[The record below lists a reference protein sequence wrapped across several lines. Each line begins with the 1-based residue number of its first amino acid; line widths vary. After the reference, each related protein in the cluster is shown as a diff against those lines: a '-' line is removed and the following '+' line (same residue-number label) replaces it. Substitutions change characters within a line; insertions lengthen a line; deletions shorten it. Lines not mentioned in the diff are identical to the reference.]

1 MPKKIRHYFG
11 ACFIIICL
19 FLIKIIVFLLLYHL
33 KFKFTG
39 IKKHTVCHSEER
51 GISSSYSN
59 YEIPRSS
66 E

>member
-1 MPKKIRHYFG
+1 MTVWGLERVEKATFV
-11 ACFIIICL
+11 F
-19 FLIKIIVFLLLYHL
+19 VFLGKDDFLLRMLYHL

-39 IKKHTVCHSEER
+39 IKKHTVCYSGER